1 LFWSGAIGFGL
12 AASSHLQFAY
22 VAAAIGHAC
31 ANVDVVAINQIAA
44 ARLVDFAASCT
55 TVLTRIRKMQVE
67 ACPRANRVSQPLSH
81 HIAPQCAMPPI
92 DTASAGH
99 KIVSIERGSRKILLK
114 SISACFAAPF
124 AALLSRGGC
133 ANILRSDPLRL
144 RSLDTSII
152 NKRSH
157 LAASGE

>member
-12 AASSHLQFAY
+12 AAPSHLQFAY

-31 ANVDVVAINQIAA
+31 ANVGVVAINQIAA

-67 ACPRANRVSQPLSH
+67 ACPRANASVSRCLVILH
-81 HIAPQCAMPPI
+81 RNAPCRRF

-114 SISACFAAPF
+114 PISLA
-124 AALLSRGGC
+124 S
-133 ANILRSDPLRL
+133 LRL
-144 RSLDTSII
+144 SPRFSPAEDVLTFCGLILSD
-152 NKRSH
+152 
-157 LAASGE
+157 SGLSTRP